1 MANRFERLL
10 VVLVLG
16 LAQAPCFAADGARV
30 FEANCKSCHEAPADK
45 RNGAPQR
52 GDTEDWKERVAVG
65 RAELYKRAIEGWQ
78 GYFTMPAKGGHPEL
92 ADDDVKAAVDYL
104 VGLP

>member
-1 MANRFERLL
+1 MAKSFGSGLVALGLL
-10 VVLVLG
+10 VAQTTG
-16 LAQAPCFAADGARV
+16 LAADGRRV
-30 FEANCKSCHEAPADK
+30 FEANCKSCHEAPADQ

-52 GDTEDWKERVAVG
+52 GDAEDWKERVSAG

-104 VGLP
+104 VGPP

>member
-45 RNGAPQR
+45 RNGAPQ
-52 GDTEDWKERVAVG
+52 
-65 RAELYKRAIEGWQ
+65 LYKRAIEGWQ